1 MGGSGQAPRQISQSL
16 SGGARADYAAV
27 VRRTEA
33 RSVPGDTKRGLLQRV
48 PLFHGFD
55 EAHLERV
62 AELAKDVQAADD
74 DLITAQGESGDDFF
88 IVVDGNVV
96 IERDGQALARLG
108 PGDFFG
114 EIALIDGRPRTASA
128 VADGGAQLLVLDH
141 RGFDAVLDEF
151 PGIGRQV
158 ARTLVER
165 IRRTVTVPQ
174 FGIFAQGTIA
184 HAFMEWDL
192 RPDIDLHEAASVL
205 GRLRSPTVSAGGV
218 NLVIAFGNEL
228 WRALAPR
235 DVPAGLGAFLPV
247 GRLGGHHA
255 PATQHDL
262 WLWINGS
269 SQDVVFEHTRAA
281 ARAIETVAQLA
292 TEQVAFV
299 HRDSQDLTGF
309 IDGTANPTM
318 VEAPM
323 AALVPDGQPGA
334 GGSHVLAMRWVHN
347 LDAFEAL
354 PVADQERV
362 FGRTK
367 AESLELDGDAKPPTA
382 HISRVEIEDS
392 AGNELPIYRR
402 SVPYGTVAE
411 HGLYFVA
418 FAADRTR
425 FDTMLGRMFGTDGDG
440 QHDRLTEFSRPVSGA
455 YYYAPPLN
463 LLVNLALPAAVE
475 IDAALPA

>member
-1 MGGSGQAPRQISQSL
+1 MP
-16 SGGARADYAAV
+16 
-27 VRRTEA
+27 RTEA
-33 RSVPGDTKRGLLQRV
+33 RSVPSETNLGLLQRV
-48 PLFHGFD
+48 PLLQGLD
-55 EAHLERV
+55 AAHLERV
-62 AELAKDVQAADD
+62 AELTREVQAADG

-88 IVVDGNVV
+88 IVVSGKVSV
-96 IERDGQALARLG
+96 ERDGTVMARLG

-114 EIALIDGRPRTASA
+114 EIALIDGRPRSASA
-128 VADGGAQLLVLDH
+128 IADGDVHLLVLDH
-141 RGFDAVLDEF
+141 RAFDALLDEF

-165 IRRTVTVPQ
+165 VRRTVTVPQ

-184 HAFMEWDL
+184 HAFLEWDL
-192 RPDIDLHEAASVL
+192 RPDIDLQEAASVL
-205 GRLRSPTVSAGGV
+205 GRLRSPNVSAGGV
-218 NLVIAFGNEL
+218 NLVLAFGAEL
-228 WRALAPR
+228 WRTLAPK
-235 DVPAGLGAFLPV
+235 DVPAGLGPFLPI

-269 SQDVVFEHTRAA
+269 SEDVVFEHTRAA

-292 TEQVAFV
+292 SEQVAFV

-318 VEAPM
+318 VEAPV

-334 GGSHVLAMRWVHN
+334 GGSHVIAMRWVHN

-354 PVADQERV
+354 PVPDQERV

-367 AESLELDGDAKPPTA
+367 LGSIELKDDAKPPTA
-382 HISRVEIEDS
+382 HIARVEIQDA

-418 FAADRTR
+418 FSADRSR

-440 QHDRLTEFSRPVSGA
+440 LHDRLTEFSRPVSGA

-463 LLVNLALPAAVE
+463 LLVELAVPAAVE
-475 IDAALPA
+475 TEAALPV

>member
-1 MGGSGQAPRQISQSL
+1 MA
-16 SGGARADYAAV
+16 
-27 VRRTEA
+27 
-33 RSVPGDTKRGLLQRV
+33 GDTKVALLQRV
-48 PLFHGFD
+48 PLLQGLD
-55 EAHLERV
+55 AAHLQRV
-62 AELAKDVQAADD
+62 AHLAREVHAADGEV
-74 DLITAQGESGDDFF
+74 ITAQGESGDDFF
-88 IVVDGNVV
+88 MVVAGTVLVV
-96 IERDGQALARLG
+96 RDDLVLARLRA
-108 PGDFFG
+108 GDFFG

-128 VADGGAQLLVLDH
+128 IAEGEAQLLVLDH
-141 RGFDAVLDEF
+141 SGFDALLDEF

-192 RPDIDLHEAASVL
+192 RPDVDLHEAASVL
-205 GRLRSPTVSAGGV
+205 GQLRSPTVSAGGV
-218 NLVIAFGNEL
+218 NLVLAFGHEL
-228 WRALAPR
+228 WRALAPA
-235 DVPAGLGAFLPV
+235 DIPAGLGGFLPIGTV
-247 GRLGGHHA
+247 GGHHA
-255 PATQHDL
+255 PATQHDI

-269 SQDVVFEHTRAA
+269 SEDVVFEHTRAA
-281 ARAIETVAQLA
+281 AKAIETVAQLA

-318 VEAPM
+318 VEAPIV
-323 AALVPDGQPGA
+323 ALVPDGQPGA

-367 AESLELDGDAKPPTA
+367 LGSIEMDDATKPPTA
-382 HISRVEIEDS
+382 HIARVEIADE

-402 SVPYGTVAE
+402 SVPYGTVVE
-411 HGLYFVA
+411 HGIYFVA
-418 FAADRTR
+418 FSADRSR
-425 FDTMLGRMFGTDGDG
+425 FDTMLGRMFGTAGDG
-440 QHDRLTEFSRPVSGA
+440 RHDRLTDFSRPVAGA
-455 YYYAPPLN
+455 YYYAPPMN
-463 LLVNLALPAAVE
+463 MLVELAMPSANAGAAEAPAPLEA
-475 IDAALPA
+475 